1 MPRLSAGKP
10 QSLRPRPLPEELPFV
25 GHKTD
30 PLVPE
35 VQYLH
40 VGDRIRLPLIDVNK
54 PIPLPI
60 LAQPVTNRAPLDDA
74 TTDASLAAALA
85 ATPPGRTSSAPFLKL
100 NLPDPFENRLRPA
113 AVPPEDVAPT
123 HTGARPAR

>member
-1 MPRLSAGKP
+1 MPRLPAGKTP
-10 QSLRPRPLPEELPFV
+10 SLRPRPLPEELPLI
-25 GHKTD
+25 GHKSD

-35 VQYLH
+35 VQLLH
-40 VGDRIRLPLIDVNK
+40 AGDRIRLPSVDVNK

-74 TTDASLAAALA
+74 TADASLAAALA
-85 ATPPGRTSSAPFLKL
+85 ATPPGRASPAPFLKL

-113 AVPPEDVAPT
+113 AVPTEDVAPA